1 MIRPTTWFDPS
12 LSDPRQLGALLKAPP
27 EDLLD
32 CYPVSVRF
40 DKPEYPE
47 KVNLDCSSLL
57 DKTADDDPLVTG
69 LFVDNVEQWL
79 TIRIAHEI
87 CNEKADR
94 RPEKI
99 LRDICTV
106 G

>member
-40 DKPEYPE
+40 DKPEYEE
-47 KVNLDCSSLL
+47 KVNLDLL
-57 DKTADDDPLVTG
+57 VYFGT
-69 LFVDNVEQWL
+69 EQL
-79 TIRIAHEI
+79 MMIR
-87 CNEKADR
+87 
-94 RPEKI
+94 
-99 LRDICTV
+99 
-106 G
+106 